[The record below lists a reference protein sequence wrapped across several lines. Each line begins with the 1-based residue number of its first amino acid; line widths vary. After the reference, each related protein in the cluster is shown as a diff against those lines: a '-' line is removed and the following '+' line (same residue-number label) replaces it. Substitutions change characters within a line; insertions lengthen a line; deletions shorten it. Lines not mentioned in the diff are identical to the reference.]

1 MANEEQ
7 GLRSSWMCRALANSS
22 SQPGLGG
29 NGARGKAE
37 CPAQGEEHAML
48 CAKSPRSGLLL
59 LLTSAFCHLTLV
71 VDARCELLSLLAA
84 TISAIFQANL
94 LLQKAPSQLQPCS

>member
-7 GLRSSWMCRALANSS
+7 GLRSSWMCRALASSS
-22 SQPGLGG
+22 SQPGLEG

-37 CPAQGEEHAML
+37 CPAQGEELAML
-48 CAKSPRSGLLL
+48 CAKSPTSGLLL
-59 LLTSAFCHLTLV
+59 ILTAAFSHLVLV
-71 VDARCELLSLLAA
+71 VDARCELLPLLAA

-94 LLQKAPSQLQPCS
+94 LLQKAPSLLQPRS